1 MAFSTK
7 PNSKS
12 RRRRADNGGKQ
23 SAITKVVHREVIR
36 EMRAF
41 AETKFFDTY
50 LPNTITSTVQLFSS
64 TIIPQG
70 VAQSQR
76 IGEKVKIVGYD
87 VEIIA
92 NYGFNSSLFAQD
104 IFDNLRISHIRW
116 KPSTTLTLPAGIA
129 IYQSTASYGVMSPFS
144 VENKPNFTVL
154 EDFNPWVVGYYD
166 STAVGA
172 VPTSKSLWKIR
183 YRKKCNHP
191 LIFTGA
197 ATTGAGHLYF
207 LFLSDSTLA
216 PHPAIQFMIRIWYT
230 DE

>member
-12 RRRRADNGGKQ
+12 RRRRADKGGKQ

-36 EMRAF
+36 EMRSF
-41 AETKFFDTY
+41 VERKFIDTY

-64 TIIPQG
+64 TVIPQG

-76 IGEKVKIVGYD
+76 VGERIVIVEYE
-87 VEIIA
+87 VEIIV
-92 NYGFNSSLFAQD
+92 NYGFASSLFAQD

-116 KPSTTLTLPAGIA
+116 KPSTILAVPSGNIVYENTP
-129 IYQSTASYGVMSPFS
+129 SFGVMSPFN
-144 VENKPNFTVL
+144 VEGKPNFTVL
-154 EDFNPWVVGYYD
+154 EDFNPWVTGYYD

-183 YRKKCNHP
+183 FRKKCNHP
-191 LIFTGA
+191 IIFSTA
-197 ATTGAGHLYF
+197 SNTGAGHLYF
-207 LFLSDSTLA
+207 LFFSDSTLA
-216 PHPAIQFMIRIWYT
+216 PHPSIQFMVRIWYT